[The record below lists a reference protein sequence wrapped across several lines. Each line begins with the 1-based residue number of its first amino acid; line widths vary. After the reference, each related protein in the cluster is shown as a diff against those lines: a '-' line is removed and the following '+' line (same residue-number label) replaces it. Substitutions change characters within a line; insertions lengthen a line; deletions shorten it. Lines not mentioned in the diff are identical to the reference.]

1 MSWAAGSAVDDIMVA
16 SSSVESELD
25 TLQLPTLSVIVQK
38 EPKGHK
44 GFAYVNHLRHCWV
57 NFYITQSKGL
67 THTGNVL

>member
-25 TLQLPTLSVIVQK
+25 TLQVPTLSVIVQK

-44 GFAYVNHLRHCWV
+44 GFAYVNHLRHC
-57 NFYITQSKGL
+57 
-67 THTGNVL
+67 